1 MTLEQ
6 LQTLNSIVQH
16 GSLKAAAGALHKT
29 QPALSMAIKKLEAE
43 YGFEILD
50 RSGYRLGLTPPGK
63 AFYQKAQELLLNAEQ
78 LHSLGQHLASGNEAL
93 VRLAYDSVCPHDL
106 IFTVLKKCQR
116 DYPQTELHVFGESRF
131 GALELL
137 QKAEIDLAISPWW
150 PTFHSVGDFEA
161 LKIGH
166 FEILLVAAPGLFNG
180 QAVTNVAQLKSEVY
194 LVSEESELS
203 FDSENLMLIKGA
215 RKWKTRD
222 MQTLKQM
229 LLSGLGWGYIPRH
242 LAEEALKD
250 GRLVSLTPQG
260 FEFSIQGEICLV
272 RREEH
277 TLGPVA
283 AVIWKNFLSPQVS

>member
-6 LQTLNSIVQH
+6 LQTLNSIVLH
-16 GSLKAAAGALHKT
+16 GSLKSAAEALHKT

-50 RSGYRLGLTPPGK
+50 RTGYRLGLTAPGK

-93 VRLAYDSVCPHDL
+93 VRLAYDAVCPHNL
-106 IFTVLKKCQR
+106 IFNVLKKCQYE
-116 DYPQTELHVFGESRF
+116 YPQTELHVFGESRF

-150 PTFHSVGDFEA
+150 PTFHGVGDFQA
-161 LKIGH
+161 LKIGT
-166 FEILLVAAPGLFNG
+166 FEILLVAAPQLFNG
-180 QAVTNVAQLKSEVY
+180 QAVTNIDQLKSEVN
-194 LVSEESELS
+194 LVSEESELR

-215 RKWKTRD
+215 CKWKTRD

-242 LAEEALKD
+242 LAEQELKE
-250 GRLVSLTPQG
+250 GRLVPLTPQG
-260 FEFSIQGEICLV
+260 LDFSIQGELCLV
-272 RREEH
+272 RREES

-283 AVIWKNFLSPQVS
+283 SMIWQSFVPPL